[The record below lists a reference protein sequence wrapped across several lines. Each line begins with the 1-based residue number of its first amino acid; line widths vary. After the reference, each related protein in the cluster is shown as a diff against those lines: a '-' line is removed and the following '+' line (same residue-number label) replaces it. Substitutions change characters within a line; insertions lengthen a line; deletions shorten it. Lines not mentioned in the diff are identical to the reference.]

1 MNAVM
6 QANKHARQGDYKKAQ
21 VISKA
26 WDNNLNNDFS
36 IQKSAMQQVQA
47 QNFRNN
53 IQSSY
58 NMIYHQQVQMA

>member
-1 MNAVM
+1 M
-6 QANKHARQGDYKKAQ
+6 
-21 VISKA
+21 
-26 WDNNLNNDFS
+26 
-36 IQKSAMQQVQA
+36 QKSAMQQVQA